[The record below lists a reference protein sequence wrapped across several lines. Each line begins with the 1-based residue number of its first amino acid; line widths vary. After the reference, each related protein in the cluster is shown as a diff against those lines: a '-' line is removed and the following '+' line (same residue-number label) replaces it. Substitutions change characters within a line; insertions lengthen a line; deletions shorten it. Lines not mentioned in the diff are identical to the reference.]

1 MPDSFSES
9 RTAQPPTL
17 LTSPIEIVSNLR
29 GLQQHRDLLVMT
41 FADRQQVFHSYIV
54 DIDRENNRIAYDEL
68 IPNTGERHLL
78 NGEPVTIIA
87 YRDGVR
93 MTWSHTQQ
101 GLADTIENATCY
113 WLSLPTEVS
122 YHQRRNAFR
131 ANILPE
137 LSIMAQI
144 NGKTLQTGI
153 SARLI
158 DISAT
163 GCKLEI
169 NSPAANLQPGQL
181 YDTLELA
188 LPSGRI
194 TLNAELR
201 HLYKDENGNSTQ
213 GGFMFHQTNG
223 ATLRIIERF
232 VYQLQ
237 REARRNDADLF

>member
-1 MPDSFSES
+1 MSDSFSES
-9 RTAQPPTL
+9 RAAQPPTL

-29 GLQQHRDLLVMT
+29 ALQQHRDLLVMT

-54 DIDRENNRIAYDEL
+54 DIDREHSRIAYDEL
-68 IPNTGERHLL
+68 IPNDGERYLL
-78 NGEPVTIIA
+78 NGEPVTITA

-93 MTWSHTQQ
+93 MIWSHTQQ
-101 GLADTIENATCY
+101 GLADTLESAPCY

-131 ANILPE
+131 ANIPTKQPIE
-137 LSIMAQI
+137 AQV
-144 NGKTLQTGI
+144 NGKTLQAAI
-153 SARLI
+153 PAQLI

-163 GCKLEI
+163 GCKLDI
-169 NSPAANLQPGQL
+169 KSLTPNLQSGQL
-181 YDTLELA
+181 YDALELE
-188 LPSGRI
+188 LPTGRI

-201 HLYKDENGNSTQ
+201 HLNKDEASSSTQ
-213 GGFMFHQTNG
+213 GGFMFHQVNG

-237 REARRNDADLF
+237 REARRSDDDLF

>member
-9 RTAQPPTL
+9 RAAQPPTL

-29 GLQQHRDLLVMT
+29 ALQQHRDLLVMT

-54 DIDRENNRIAYDEL
+54 DIDRENSRIAYDEL
-68 IPNTGERHLL
+68 IPNDGERYLL
-78 NGEPVTIIA
+78 NGEPVTITA

-93 MTWSHTQQ
+93 MIWSHTQQ
-101 GLADTIENATCY
+101 GLADTLESAPCY

-131 ANILPE
+131 ANIPTE
-137 LSIMAQI
+137 QPIEAQV
-144 NGKTLQTGI
+144 NGKTLQAAI
-153 SARLI
+153 PAQLI

-163 GCKLEI
+163 GCKLDI
-169 NSPAANLQPGQL
+169 KSLTPNLQPGQL
-181 YDTLELA
+181 YDALELE
-188 LPSGRI
+188 LPTGRI

-201 HLYKDENGNSTQ
+201 HLNKDEASNSTQ
-213 GGFMFHQTNG
+213 GGFMFHQVNG

-237 REARRNDADLF
+237 REARRSDDDLF